1 MVIPPGFALV
11 PIAEAPSG
19 QAPPTIAFNQQIFE
33 QRQSQASQQRAAS
46 VSPST
51 RSIPGPAIAQPHR
64 PSRVQSMAPTTGKP
78 GRAPTVVTYQQ
89 PHEPTVQPH
98 YAHSMRAP
106 SILAYHGGPAHIHAA
121 ASHPASAPVVTT
133 QYVAVPPQPRT
144 QSMANFQHYGQAA
157 PTQEQYIHPPEVRT
171 HTPTVPPYT
180 RVPGIPPYSLYE
192 PDGRPTIQP
201 IRSLMKMGTSRVVP
215 IFRGKNAREWIEA
228 YEARGRAEKASAA
241 QLVEHLQ
248 FNVSTMEPN
257 IWARVKKHPA
267 YLSKDWEWIKSFLL
281 TGFEGPESQK
291 YTVYDLDSWVETP
304 RRIETVE
311 EFNDYTNNF
320 QDIADPLHTYGSLTT
335 DNYIE
340 KFHRGLPDN
349 IRQELRVR
357 FALNTKPSFEEVTR
371 MVLDIVNPDTFFGKL
386 DQTIRRQ
393 ESKKANKALLTK
405 PTFSIEKTASRI
417 SAESLAKHVEQLTVA
432 MEKFATT
439 STTKR
444 APYAQ
449 KTAGATDAKPAMTGT
464 GDAARSNTTTSP
476 ATGANT
482 TPLGGGDYTPPSGCY
497 YCGNEEH
504 NKYQCATFKEH
515 RNKGWVTIDKGKIAY
530 MDTNPVRGPRGTL
543 HLVIQKQAQEGSLPG
558 VPQAQTGASLQSNVY
573 ELASEDGSTWD
584 EEEAAL
590 AMLMGQIDNE
600 DFDWE
605 AYPARTADEALGPS
619 PVATKRRTTTN
630 SRNAGESGGLPA
642 QVRFKEPPA
651 QPVSAPTTQGAP
663 TPPPSVPN
671 PTSSGQPPTSTNQQ
685 PVANPAPAAT
695 IQQAAPTT
703 VPPQAPPAPPTTAGV
718 APAAPAALAAPAA
731 PAVPVTPAAPEQTQ
745 ATASPAT
752 EITPA
757 DAAMRD
763 LEEEDEL
770 AEGPDLVD
778 LDGTG
783 RNFLSTKI
791 PPTHKRLRTS
801 RLRRES
807 EPDKVAK
814 TLLDQVVSLRFRDII
829 GVSPAVQKVVLD
841 HLRNELVP
849 IPSTGR
855 PMPWLVTE
863 GEHLVPNQAAV
874 STFASSE
881 SELGKLVVNQV
892 LTQLS
897 KEHEEEKPLY
907 TAALPVTTVTIGGHS
922 LKALL
927 DTGSQLNTI
936 SDEVRQAL
944 GLGLRVDYRHRIK
957 GAGGHLTKL
966 LGISENVEICFSGIP

>member
-1 MVIPPGFALV
+1 
-11 PIAEAPSG
+11 
-19 QAPPTIAFNQQIFE
+19 
-33 QRQSQASQQRAAS
+33 
-46 VSPST
+46 
-51 RSIPGPAIAQPHR
+51 
-64 PSRVQSMAPTTGKP
+64 
-78 GRAPTVVTYQQ
+78 
-89 PHEPTVQPH
+89 
-98 YAHSMRAP
+98 
-106 SILAYHGGPAHIHAA
+106 
-121 ASHPASAPVVTT
+121 
-133 QYVAVPPQPRT
+133 
-144 QSMANFQHYGQAA
+144 
-157 PTQEQYIHPPEVRT
+157 
-171 HTPTVPPYT
+171 
-180 RVPGIPPYSLYE
+180 
-192 PDGRPTIQP
+192 
-201 IRSLMKMGTSRVVP
+201 
-215 IFRGKNAREWIEA
+215 
-228 YEARGRAEKASAA
+228 
-241 QLVEHLQ
+241 
-248 FNVSTMEPN
+248 
-257 IWARVKKHPA
+257 
-267 YLSKDWEWIKSFLL
+267 
-281 TGFEGPESQK
+281 
-291 YTVYDLDSWVETP
+291 
-304 RRIETVE
+304 
-311 EFNDYTNNF
+311 
-320 QDIADPLHTYGSLTT
+320 
-335 DNYIE
+335 
-340 KFHRGLPDN
+340 
-349 IRQELRVR
+349 
-357 FALNTKPSFEEVTR
+357 
-371 MVLDIVNPDTFFGKL
+371 
-386 DQTIRRQ
+386 
-393 ESKKANKALLTK
+393 
-405 PTFSIEKTASRI
+405 
-417 SAESLAKHVEQLTVA
+417 

-444 APYAQ
+444 APYAP
-449 KTAGATDAKPAMTGT
+449 KPTGATDAKPAMTGT
-464 GDAARSNTTTSP
+464 GEPARSNTITSP

-558 VPQAQTGASLQSNVY
+558 VPQAQTGTSLQSNVY

-590 AMLMGQIDNE
+590 AMLMGQIDND

-619 PVATKRRTTTN
+619 PVPTKRRTTTN

-671 PTSSGQPPTSTNQQ
+671 PTPSGQPPTSTNQQ
-685 PVANPAPAAT
+685 PVATPAPAAT

-731 PAVPVTPAAPEQTQ
+731 PAVPVTPAAPEQIQ

-897 KEHEEEKPLY
+897 KDHEEEKPLY

-936 SDEVRQAL
+936 SDEVRQAH

-966 LGISENVEICFSGIP
+966 LGISENVEICFSGIPVKMHLWVAEKTSQSLLIGMPGLRGLNMTFRARTGFATIRNRTGRMLQLPVIRQDDPANSTTLDDYDPDPDEHEAHGMQVNDVVVVPTRPEILSATTRDHEVYTKAKKVADKIKPMAPVGKDWKPRVLIPPKYDRDPYDSPVNPNAPPYVPTGKMTLEKINSLRIDPKGQLTPAEWNMM